1 MVVHGGTNIYLD
13 ENGVSPYLVA
23 DKQGKSF
30 QDDLNKTAGFFMSVK
45 FLIRAVTSLQSFVCS
60 KVIYLLIVITF
71 LNLKHILCELFYKEK
86 FIGCTLKKN

>member
-30 QDDLNKTAGFFMSVK
+30 QDDLNEIADFFMSVK
-45 FLIRAVTSLQSFVCS
+45 FFIRAVTSLQSFVCS
-60 KVIYLLIVITF
+60 KVFCLLITITF
-71 LNLKHILCELFYKEK
+71 LS
-86 FIGCTLKKN
+86 